1 MERTAWSLELGAC
14 AAEEIVEHRRLPE
27 DKEPRASD
35 ECGGTVQDA
44 RPRIK
49 RARERFVDSWQR
61 LHPEFV
67 ADAVGFVLC
76 HVVDEDRLTGLG
88 DGSEALEVRE
98 VLLADVFLSTP
109 AVRQRE
115 VAAVQRADVD
125 RVPAG
130 LRAEVLL
137 VVAQEVAGAVGPF
150 GGSEYSIPIMRG
162 SIIPK

>member
-1 MERTAWSLELGAC
+1 M
-14 AAEEIVEHRRLPE
+14 
-27 DKEPRASD
+27 
-35 ECGGTVQDA
+35 
-44 RPRIK
+44 
-49 RARERFVDSWQR
+49 
-61 LHPEFV
+61 
-67 ADAVGFVLC
+67 GFVLC